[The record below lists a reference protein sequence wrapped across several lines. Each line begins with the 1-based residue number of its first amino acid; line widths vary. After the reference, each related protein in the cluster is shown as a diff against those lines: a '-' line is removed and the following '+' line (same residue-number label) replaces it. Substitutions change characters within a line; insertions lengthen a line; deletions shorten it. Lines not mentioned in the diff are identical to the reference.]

1 MSDDPITDVGRPLA
15 GKVAIVTGAAS
26 GIGAA
31 VVRRLL
37 SDGAKV
43 VAADLNAAAA
53 PPAPDTLDA
62 VVCDVRD
69 ELSVRRLVDT
79 TVGLHGRIDVLVN
92 AAGVVVH
99 EEGIE
104 QSSLETWRRIIE
116 TNLTGPF
123 LLIKHAVP
131 HLRREGGGAIV
142 NVASTAAL
150 KPSQLGTAAY
160 VASKGGLV
168 ALTRQLVIELAPL
181 GVTVNAVAPG
191 PTASPMTDAFGP
203 DWPAHKIRVVPAGRL
218 GQPDEIAACVAFFAR
233 PDARYVTGQLL
244 VADGGMT
251 SVTMNPAVDAPTTR

>member
-1 MSDDPITDVGRPLA
+1 MSDEPIAGVGRPLA
-15 GKVAIVTGAAS
+15 GKVAIVTGGAS

-37 SDGAKV
+37 SDGATV
-43 VAADLNAAAA
+43 VAADLNDTV
-53 PPAPDTLDA
+53 PPVLETLDA

-69 ELSVRRLVDT
+69 ELSVQRLVDT
-79 TVGLHGRIDVLVN
+79 TVQLHGRIDVLVN

-123 LLIKHAVP
+123 LLIKHAVA
-131 HLRREGGGAIV
+131 HLQRDGGGAIV

-150 KPSQLGTAAY
+150 KPSQQGTAAY

-203 DWPAHKIRVVPAGRL
+203 DWPAHKVRVVPAGRL

-251 SVTMNPAVDAPTTR
+251 SVTMNPAVDLPVSR

>member
-92 AAGVVVH
+92 AAAWWCMRTG
-99 EEGIE
+99 
-104 QSSLETWRRIIE
+104 SNSRRWR
-116 TNLTGPF
+116 P
-123 LLIKHAVP
+123 
-131 HLRREGGGAIV
+131 GGG
-142 NVASTAAL
+142 S
-150 KPSQLGTAAY
+150 S
-160 VASKGGLV
+160 
-168 ALTRQLVIELAPL
+168 R
-181 GVTVNAVAPG
+181 
-191 PTASPMTDAFGP
+191 PT
-203 DWPAHKIRVVPAGRL
+203 
-218 GQPDEIAACVAFFAR
+218 
-233 PDARYVTGQLL
+233 
-244 VADGGMT
+244 
-251 SVTMNPAVDAPTTR
+251 